1 MKIKL
6 ICDSLCDVPKELIEQ
21 YDIDVV
27 PLNIILGDKEYKEG
41 IDISNDEFYKRMKE
55 KTEVPKTSQAT
66 YIQFKE
72 VFDKYKDDYSIV
84 CINGSSKSSG
94 TYQSAVMAKND
105 TEGDIH
111 IFDTLTLSL
120 GSAQFVVKACE
131 LIENNKDIK
140 VEELIKHLEELRE
153 SVSLFFVPDTLEY
166 LQRSGRASLTTA
178 TIGNLL
184 KIKPIFTVEDA
195 NIFILNKVRGKKHA
209 IHELVN
215 LVVNKYD
222 TLEDKNIIIGCG
234 DNVDDFEKLKEEV
247 NTKIKCKKLYFT
259 RGGACIC
266 SHTGPDIFAI
276 SCSY

>member
-6 ICDSLCDVPKELIEQ
+6 ICDSLCDAPKELIKQ

-140 VEELIKHLEELRE
+140 AEELIKHLEELRE

-247 NTKIKCKKLYFT
+247 NSKIKCKKLYFT

>member
-6 ICDSLCDVPKELIEQ
+6 ICDSLCDTPEELIEK
-21 YDIDVV
+21 YDIEVV
-27 PLNIILGDKEYKEG
+27 PLNIILKDREYKEG
-41 IDISNDEFYKRMKE
+41 VDISKEEFYKIMKE
-55 KTEVPKTSQAT
+55 KNEVPKTSQAT

-72 VFDKYKDDYSIV
+72 VFEKYKDEYSIV

-111 IFDTLTLSL
+111 VFDTLTLSL
-120 GSAQFVVKACE
+120 GSAQFIAKACE
-131 LIENNKDIK
+131 LLESNESINASEMIQK
-140 VEELIKHLEELRE
+140 LEEIRS
-153 SVSLFFVPDTLEY
+153 SVSLYFVPDTLEY
-166 LQRSGRASLTTA
+166 LKRSGRASLTTA

-184 KIKPIFTVEDA
+184 KIKPIFSVEDGS
-195 NIFILNKVRGKKHA
+195 IFIKEKVRGKKHA
-209 IHELVN
+209 IHELVK
-215 LVVNKYD
+215 LIMERYD

-234 DNVDDFEKLKEEV
+234 DNLDDFEKLKEEV
-247 NTKIKCKKLYFT
+247 QDKIKCKKLYFM

>member
-6 ICDSLCDVPKELIEQ
+6 ICDSLCDTPEELVEK
-21 YDIDVV
+21 YDIDIV

-41 IDISNDEFYKRMKE
+41 IDISNEEFYKRMKE

-72 VFDKYKDDYSIV
+72 VFDKYKDEYSIV

-105 TEGDIH
+105 TDGDIH
-111 IFDTLTLSL
+111 VFDTLTLSL

-131 LIENNKDIK
+131 LIENDKNIK
-140 VEELIKHLEELRE
+140 AEELIKHLEELRE

-215 LVVNKYD
+215 LVINKYD

-234 DNVDDFEKLKEEV
+234 DNVDDFEKLKDEV

>member
-6 ICDSLCDVPKELIEQ
+6 ICDSLCDTPEELVEK
-21 YDIDVV
+21 YDIDIV

-72 VFDKYKDDYSIV
+72 VFDKYKDNYSIV

-140 VEELIKHLEELRE
+140 AEELIKHLEELRE

>member
-1 MKIKL
+1 
-6 ICDSLCDVPKELIEQ
+6 
-21 YDIDVV
+21 
-27 PLNIILGDKEYKEG
+27 
-41 IDISNDEFYKRMKE
+41 MKE

-140 VEELIKHLEELRE
+140 AEELIKHLEELRE

-247 NTKIKCKKLYFT
+247 NSKIKCKKLYFT

>member
-140 VEELIKHLEELRE
+140 AEELIKHLEELRE

-247 NTKIKCKKLYFT
+247 NSKIKCKKLYFT

>member
-6 ICDSLCDVPKELIEQ
+6 ICDSLCDVPKELIQ
-21 YDIDVV
+21 KYDIDVV

-140 VEELIKHLEELRE
+140 AKELVKALEELRE

-195 NIFILNKVRGKKHA
+195 NIFILSKVRGKKHA

-215 LVVNKYD
+215 LVINKYD

-247 NTKIKCKKLYFT
+247 NSKIKCKNLYFT

>member
-6 ICDSLCDVPKELIEQ
+6 ICDSLCDVPKELIQ
-21 YDIDVV
+21 KYDIDVV

-41 IDISNDEFYKRMKE
+41 IDITNDEFYKRMKE

-72 VFDKYKDDYSIV
+72 IFDKYKDDYSIV

-140 VEELIKHLEELRE
+140 AEELIKALEELRE

-195 NIFILNKVRGKKHA
+195 NIFILSKVRGKKHA

-215 LVVNKYD
+215 LVINKYD

-247 NTKIKCKKLYFT
+247 NSKIKCKKLYFT

>member
-140 VEELIKHLEELRE
+140 AEELIKHLEELRE

-195 NIFILNKVRGKKHA
+195 NIFMLNKVRGKKHA

-247 NTKIKCKKLYFT
+247 NSKIKCKKLYFT

>member
-6 ICDSLCDVPKELIEQ
+6 ICDSLCDVPKDLVEK
-21 YDIDVV
+21 YDIDVI

-41 IDISNDEFYKRMKE
+41 IDISNEEFYKRMKE
-55 KTEVPKTSQAT
+55 KKEVPKTSQAT
-66 YIQFKE
+66 YIQFKTA
-72 VFDKYKDDYSIV
+72 FDKYKDDYSIV

-111 IFDTLTLSL
+111 VFDTLTLSL

-131 LIENNKDIK
+131 LIENNNEITPQELI
-140 VEELIKHLEELRE
+140 EELEKLRD
-153 SVSLFFVPDTLEY
+153 SVSLLFVPDTLEY
-166 LQRSGRASLTTA
+166 LQRSGRASLATA
-178 TIGNLL
+178 TIGNML

-195 NIFILNKVRGKKHA
+195 KIFILTKVRGKKHA
-209 IHELVN
+209 INELIK
-215 LVVNKYD
+215 LTIDKYD
-222 TLEDKNIIIGCG
+222 TLEDKNVIIGCG

-247 NTKIKCKKLYFT
+247 NAKIKCKNLYFT

>member
-21 YDIDVV
+21 YDIDIV

-140 VEELIKHLEELRE
+140 AEELIKHLEELRE

>member
-6 ICDSLCDVPKELIEQ
+6 ICDSLCDAPKELIEQ

-72 VFDKYKDDYSIV
+72 VLDKYKDDYSIV

-140 VEELIKHLEELRE
+140 AEELIKHLEELRE

-247 NTKIKCKKLYFT
+247 NSKIKCKKLYFT

>member
-140 VEELIKHLEELRE
+140 AEELIKHLEELRE